1 MLSQLTEAEPTFFE
15 KERERLTDEITA
27 GFEELLSTSN
37 TLNRKLEEVLGM
49 TKEYETI
56 SSLWH
61 LSAVSAGTSWHRTLG
76 GRAYS
81 TPRFARNRRARRWR
95 IASKSL
101 EANVNQSWICNSTKT
116 CRLRKGYKE

>member
-56 SSLWH
+56 SSLWSTFQQLARGH
-61 LSAVSAGTSWHRTLG
+61 RGTELWEEEHTQPPGLPGTG
-76 GRAYS
+76 GHVVG
-81 TPRFARNRRARRWR
+81 
-95 IASKSL
+95 
-101 EANVNQSWICNSTKT
+101 E
-116 CRLRKGYKE
+116 